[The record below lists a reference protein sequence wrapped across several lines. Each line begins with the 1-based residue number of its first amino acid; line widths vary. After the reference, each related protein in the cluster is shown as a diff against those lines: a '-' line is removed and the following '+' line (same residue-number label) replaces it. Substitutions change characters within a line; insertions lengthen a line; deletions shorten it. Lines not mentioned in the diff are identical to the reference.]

1 MYVVVGR
8 IFGTLLRN
16 TQPDGVTLDKS
27 NPTVD

>member
-16 TQPDGVTLDKS
+16 KQPDGVNLDKRS
-27 NPTVD
+27 PIVN

>member
-16 TQPDGVTLDKS
+16 TQPDGVTLDKRNS
-27 NPTVD
+27 IFN